1 MSYRLVK
8 HAGFLPALFLSLHC
22 NLQQHRKMWG
32 LSVRKDL
39 FPSNGYFGSSC
50 EKLRVCDHNC
60 LYQENMLSAEL
71 HSLTIIIPI
80 CVYITGQKKKKD
92 VTMET
97 QEDHPAL
104 SSFIFNI

>member
-1 MSYRLVK
+1 MSYRLVRR
-8 HAGFLPALFLSLHC
+8 AGFLPALFLSLHC

-32 LSVRKDL
+32 LNVRKDL
-39 FPSNGYFGSSC
+39 FPSNGYFRSSC
-50 EKLRVCDHNC
+50 EKLRVCDHYY
-60 LYQENMLSAEL
+60 LYQENMLSAEC

-80 CVYITGQKKKKD
+80 CVYITGQKKD

-104 SSFIFNI
+104 SSLIFNF